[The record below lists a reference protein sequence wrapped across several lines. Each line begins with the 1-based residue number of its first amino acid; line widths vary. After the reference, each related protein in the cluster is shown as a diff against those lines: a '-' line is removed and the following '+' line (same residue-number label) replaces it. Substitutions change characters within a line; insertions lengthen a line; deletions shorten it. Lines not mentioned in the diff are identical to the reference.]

1 MYRISLGTKFQF
13 KQKTFMFWTKFT
25 QKGYINLPWLM
36 FTGFS
41 RNAKQKESAHFKVC
55 LCKRRMDNYIVR
67 YLQKQPPRGVLKGTL
82 MQI

>member
-1 MYRISLGTKFQF
+1 
-13 KQKTFMFWTKFT
+13 
-25 QKGYINLPWLM
+25 M

-67 YLQKQPPRGVLKGTL
+67 YLQKQPPRGVLKGRL